1 MLTILICIAV
11 LGGLAM
17 IGVYSFETKRNKSE
31 AVNVETLR
39 AKIGPTKIKP
49 KDPGGMVILNQDK
62 GIYSR
67 LEPGARKE
75 KIEDLLLAP
84 ETETPKLVKKTTRK
98 NGIRKVTKNNTGPI
112 IENKSQKQRHSNK
125 KNDDKRK
132 ELVVNKNKPKIKSTK
147 RSGKVPNKGYRVQ
160 IASLKSQK
168 NVNKIILKI
177 RSKYPEFVKGLKFF
191 IVRAN
196 IKGRGTY
203 YRLQVGH
210 SKTIE
215 FSKDL
220 CNKFKSLKLGCFIVR
235 P

>member
-1 MLTILICIAV
+1 MLTTLIFMAV

-17 IGVYSFETKRNKSE
+17 IGVYSFETKRDQRE
-31 AVNVETLR
+31 AVNVETVR

-49 KDPGGMVILNQDK
+49 KDPGGMVIPHQDK

-67 LEPGARKE
+67 LEPGGRKE

-84 ETETPKLVKKTTRK
+84 ETETPKRAKKTIRK
-98 NGIRKVTKNNTGPI
+98 NAIRQVTKNNTGPI
-112 IENKSQKQRHSNK
+112 IENKSQKKRHSKNK
-125 KNDDKRK
+125 KDGKR
-132 ELVVNKNKPKIKSTK
+132 EALALNKNDQKFKSTK
-147 RSGKVPNKGYRVQ
+147 RSVKVLDKGYRVQ

-177 RSKYPEFVKGLKFF
+177 RSKYPEIVKGLKFF

-196 IKGRGTY
+196 LKGRGLY

-210 SKTIE
+210 SKTLE
-215 FSKDL
+215 SSKNL